1 MVRRLSVTG
10 TGISVS
16 DHHHCFIRSG
26 GQVLAAVPSVDR
38 VFQNANGRPSTAI
51 RSNRIMAPRQP
62 WHSALGPSAANLHTT
77 RNWPLA
83 LSPGILPRRD
93 AFGCHFSLP
102 NFYACNCPANL
113 MTTILPAADA
123 ACPMLSSMSRAF
135 QRDLI
140 CCIGPSTR
148 RDVIV
153 ARPQKKRKMKASLRH
168 ASPSKTHKLPPQVH
182 LRVPITW
189 PILAQS
195 RHMMAHLKGPDV

>member
-1 MVRRLSVTG
+1 
-10 TGISVS
+10 
-16 DHHHCFIRSG
+16 
-26 GQVLAAVPSVDR
+26 
-38 VFQNANGRPSTAI
+38 
-51 RSNRIMAPRQP
+51 MAPRQP
-62 WHSALGPSAANLHTT
+62 WRSVLGPSAAKLHTT

-83 LSPGILPRRD
+83 LSPGILD
-93 AFGCHFSLP
+93 ATYSLP
-102 NFYACNCPANL
+102 NFYACNCSVNL

-123 ACPMLSSMSRAF
+123 ACFMLLSMSRAF

-140 CCIGPSTR
+140 CCIGPSRR
-148 RDVIV
+148 RDVIDRRT
-153 ARPQKKRKMKASLRH
+153 ATKKRKMKASLRH